1 MKIEKSMV
9 YTLQIYGREFTLIH
23 AALEMVYSHG
33 SHDDVDR
40 KLLKN
45 MISAMEE
52 KK

>member
-9 YTLQIYGREFTLIH
+9 YTLQVYDREFTLIH
-23 AALEMVYSHG
+23 VALEMVYSHG

-40 KLLKN
+40 KLLEN
-45 MISAMEE
+45 MIGLMEE